1 MTFPGLVFLIGGD
14 ASPLGLVLLPPGG
27 TIVALTVPP
36 GLTGSSCMLQ
46 GAIVA
51 PTLAVNGLYAATD
64 AHEIRIL

>member
-1 MTFPGLVFLIGGD
+1 L
-14 ASPLGLVLLPPGG
+14 
-27 TIVALTVPP
+27 ALTVPP

-51 PTLAVNGLYAATD
+51 PTLAMNGLYAATD